1 MIRAVANKRL
11 DVSDEEY
18 SYFNTIKE
26 EIGTHSFIGLF
37 STDKNG
43 IITAITPPPDKTTP
57 MVSLFFIL
65 NVMMNQRIR
74 ALDKK
79 IESSNF
85 EERLKSLED
94 KMKDI

>member
-1 MIRAVANKRL
+1 
-11 DVSDEEY
+11 
-18 SYFNTIKE
+18 
-26 EIGTHSFIGLF
+26 
-37 STDKNG
+37 
-43 IITAITPPPDKTTP
+43 

-85 EERLKSLED
+85 EERLKLLEN
-94 KMKDI
+94 KMKDL